1 MKLTLDT
8 ETSPTLAMRVVVV
21 DDSEVF
27 RNALGVYLGGT
38 LAMAVVAEV
47 ASGEQ
52 AVVAAAEMAPDLVL
66 MDVRMPGI
74 GGLAATRLIKELS
87 EHPRVVLMTAND
99 AEDVRDAALAAGA
112 DGALAKHRIQ
122 SDLPRLLRG
131 LFAEGEAGR

>member
-52 AVVAAAEMAPDLVL
+52 AVVAAAEMSPDLVL

-99 AEDVRDAALAAGA
+99 TEDVRDAALAAGA
-112 DGALAKHRIQ
+112 DGVLAKHRIR

-131 LFAEGEAGR
+131 